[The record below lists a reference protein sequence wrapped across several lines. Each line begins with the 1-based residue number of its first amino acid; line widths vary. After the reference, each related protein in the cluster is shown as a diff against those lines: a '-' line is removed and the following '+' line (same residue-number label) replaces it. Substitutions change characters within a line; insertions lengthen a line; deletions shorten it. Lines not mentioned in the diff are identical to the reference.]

1 MTKVC
6 RVLLINI
13 AAFYKNVA
21 ISQISATE
29 TVLFCGLQQRFVK
42 KVAKGTRFN
51 SASQK
56 CQNILLIAADC
67 LNPDFL

>member
-1 MTKVC
+1 MSFIFGVTKVC

-29 TVLFCGLQQRFVK
+29 TVLFVGYSNVL
-42 KVAKGTRFN
+42 
-51 SASQK
+51 
-56 CQNILLIAADC
+56 
-67 LNPDFL
+67 